1 MSLSIDDMALHVEDW
16 QKSMK
21 LNETNQRK
29 IWSLLELYKYKNN
42 KEKSIVFLYM
52 RKKESENEIK
62 KTMPFTIAKNI
73 ILTN

>member
-1 MSLSIDDMALHVEDW
+1 M
-16 QKSMK
+16 
-21 LNETNQRK
+21 T
-29 IWSLLELYKYKNN
+29 LLELYKYKNN